1 MEMRRLGIAHKPCIV
16 VQRSTYEQFVNEIK
30 SLYPAARVLVPSAK
44 DLTAS
49 QRQQLFAKIA
59 YNDWDIVVLYHGYLD
74 AIPDDPIRVNQYI
87 DGLIEEKVEQLKEVE
102 ASNPDNAKRLAYGIK
117 KEIEGLEKKK
127 VGSEK
132 SIKEEEKV
140 KSNARAQAQ
149 RLLDRRTDET
159 MTFEQLGIDALLVD
173 EAHAYKKLGFTT
185 DLQNIKGIDP
195 AASQRAQSLRLK
207 STYILE
213 NNSGKNVVLAT
224 GTPISN
230 TMAEMWTCCRKTYYR
245 NTT

>member
-87 DGLIEEKVEQLKEVE
+87 DGLIEE
-102 ASNPDNAKRLAYGIK
+102 R
-117 KEIEGLEKKK
+117 
-127 VGSEK
+127 
-132 SIKEEEKV
+132 
-140 KSNARAQAQ
+140 
-149 RLLDRRTDET
+149 
-159 MTFEQLGIDALLVD
+159 
-173 EAHAYKKLGFTT
+173 
-185 DLQNIKGIDP
+185 
-195 AASQRAQSLRLK
+195 
-207 STYILE
+207 
-213 NNSGKNVVLAT
+213 
-224 GTPISN
+224 
-230 TMAEMWTCCRKTYYR
+230 
-245 NTT
+245 

>member
-1 MEMRRLGIAHKPCIV
+1 MRGLQGPTLLAHEVGTGKTITLISTAMEMRRLGIAHKPCIV

-173 EAHAYKKLGFTT
+173 EAHYQNFYEFPIKSLNYLVIICF
-185 DLQNIKGIDP
+185 DL
-195 AASQRAQSLRLK
+195 
-207 STYILE
+207 
-213 NNSGKNVVLAT
+213 
-224 GTPISN
+224 
-230 TMAEMWTCCRKTYYR
+230 
-245 NTT
+245 

>member
-132 SIKEEEKV
+132 SIKEEEK
-140 KSNARAQAQ
+140 
-149 RLLDRRTDET
+149 
-159 MTFEQLGIDALLVD
+159 
-173 EAHAYKKLGFTT
+173 
-185 DLQNIKGIDP
+185 
-195 AASQRAQSLRLK
+195 
-207 STYILE
+207 
-213 NNSGKNVVLAT
+213 GK
-224 GTPISN
+224 I
-230 TMAEMWTCCRKTYYR
+230 
-245 NTT
+245 

>member
-1 MEMRRLGIAHKPCIV
+1 M
-16 VQRSTYEQFVNEIK
+16 
-30 SLYPAARVLVPSAK
+30 
-44 DLTAS
+44 
-49 QRQQLFAKIA
+49 
-59 YNDWDIVVLYHGYLD
+59 YHGYLD

-195 AASQRAQSLRLK
+195 QRP
-207 STYILE
+207 
-213 NNSGKNVVLAT
+213 SGHKVY
-224 GTPISN
+224 G
-230 TMAEMWTCCRKTYYR
+230 
-245 NTT
+245 